1 MPVSTILN
9 TGMLSMQSSMNRTA
23 IASSGLNVENSRFIE
38 NMVGLNQAGID
49 AKAAADVIKIGDEM
63 LGTLIDIRA

>member
-23 IASSGLNVENSRFIE
+23 IASSGLNVENNRFIE
-38 NMVGLNQAGID
+38 NMVGLNQGGID